1 MSNVHVTTRRSAEK
15 NKKMMSVNACMC
27 GGEGGGRGVG
37 KLGRGWEA
45 DTRRKRGGGVG
56 GMLVVKGVVISWW

>member
-1 MSNVHVTTRRSAEK
+1 MRVCVEGR
-15 NKKMMSVNACMC
+15 
-27 GGEGGGRGVG
+27 EGGRRVE